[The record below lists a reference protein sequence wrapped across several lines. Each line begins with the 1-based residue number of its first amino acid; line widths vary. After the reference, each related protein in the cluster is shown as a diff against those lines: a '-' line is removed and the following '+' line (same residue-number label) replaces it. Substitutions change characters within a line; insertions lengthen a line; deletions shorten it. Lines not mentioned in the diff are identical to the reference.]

1 MKFRNGGLIMRG
13 AAMGVA
19 EVIPGVSGGTI
30 AFITGIYKALLD
42 SIKSVDAQ
50 AVKLLFSFQL
60 KALWSKVNGPFLLSL
75 MIGMLGGVVVGVFGV
90 TYFLENYPEVLWALF
105 FGLILGSVPMMLSQ
119 ISKFNLKA
127 ILLFLVGVV
136 IAYGVT
142 SINPMEGSSNYLFI
156 FIGGAIAVSALV
168 LPGISGSFMLLIMGL
183 YTTIIPT
190 IKSFLKSPELS
201 EFLMLAVFGLGMLTG
216 LLLFSRVVSAAFD
229 HYRNGTIALMSG
241 FMLGSLNKIWPW
253 RNVETILNKNT
264 GQLTQIDTNNI
275 NSFDFASEHIKI
287 VKELNVLPAQYFSDA
302 RLVLV
307 VISFVVGL
315 LLIYLVHRTGLLK
328 NTYEQDIH

>member
-1 MKFRNGGLIMRG
+1 MIFSKGGLLARG
-13 AAMGVA
+13 AVMGIA

-42 SIKSVDAQ
+42 TIKSVDAQ
-50 AVKLLFSFQL
+50 ALKLLFSFQL
-60 KALWSKVNGPFLLSL
+60 KAFWTKVNGPFLLPL
-75 MIGMLGGVVVGVFGV
+75 VTGMLGGIVVGVFGV

-119 ISKFNLKA
+119 ISKRN
-127 ILLFLVGVV
+127 IQSVLLFLVGVIV
-136 IAYGVT
+136 AYGVT
-142 SINPMEGSSNYLFI
+142 SLNPMQGSANYLYI
-156 FIGGAIAVSALV
+156 FMGGAIAVSALV

-201 EFLMLAVFGLGMLTG
+201 ELMILAVFGLGMVIG
-216 LLLFSRVVSAAFD
+216 LLLFSRIVSTAFE

-253 RNVETILNKNT
+253 RNVQTVLNKDT
-264 GQLTQIDTNNI
+264 GRLSQIDSNNI
-275 NSFDFASEHIKI
+275 GSFDFAADHIKI
-287 VKELNVLPAQYFSDA
+287 VSELNVLPAQYFGEA
-302 RLVLV
+302 RLSLV
-307 VISFVVGL
+307 VIGMIVGL
-315 LLIYLVHRTGLLK
+315 LLIYVVHKTGLLK
-328 NTYEQDIH
+328 NAYE